1 MVQDKEKV
9 VGEMSTSKLRR
20 DTIAIPVV
28 SFLGALLAAG
38 MTAVDQAHANMPC
51 ISGGGCETVANST
64 WAHLQIAGSTIPVA
78 GLGALGYLVIFALSM
93 LRFYASASI
102 GRQSATG
109 ASAFAV
115 VGALYSW
122 YLQYVAHFK
131 LDAFCPWCFTSACL
145 MTTLA
150 ALCIFA
156 VRNPDQ
162 GLQPSTPANAS
173 ALDTLRAQIRR
184 TRLVAVIQLVA
195 LAALAFASQLI
206 YQKARLDAD
215 AAVQT
220 PTLGGKV
227 VSSTTAPAPSGPQ
240 STPSQINIDFPTW
253 VNIMQHTDSQIRG
266 PMRAPYTLVE
276 IGDFQCPTCG
286 KVRPAIESVV
296 DHNKINMFFINMPLD
311 MHKWAVPASEA
322 AFAAAAQGKF
332 WAMYDA
338 LYKHQD
344 ALDPSHYEQYADSAG
359 IDGARLASEVKSNK
373 YMPQLRTSI
382 AFCKQIKVTA
392 TPTVVIHNNVTG
404 DTFVAVGLDQINTAM
419 ATTDW
424 AEYNNVN
431 LDPPTA
437 PTSSKKKHS

>member
-1 MVQDKEKV
+1 
-9 VGEMSTSKLRR
+9 
-20 DTIAIPVV
+20 
-28 SFLGALLAAG
+28 
-38 MTAVDQAHANMPC
+38 
-51 ISGGGCETVANST
+51 
-64 WAHLQIAGSTIPVA
+64 
-78 GLGALGYLVIFALSM
+78 
-93 LRFYASASI
+93 
-102 GRQSATG
+102 
-109 ASAFAV
+109 
-115 VGALYSW
+115 
-122 YLQYVAHFK
+122 
-131 LDAFCPWCFTSACL
+131 
-145 MTTLA
+145 
-150 ALCIFA
+150 
-156 VRNPDQ
+156 
-162 GLQPSTPANAS
+162 
-173 ALDTLRAQIRR
+173 
-184 TRLVAVIQLVA
+184 
-195 LAALAFASQLI
+195 
-206 YQKARLDAD
+206 
-215 AAVQT
+215 
-220 PTLGGKV
+220 
-227 VSSTTAPAPSGPQ
+227 
-240 STPSQINIDFPTW
+240 
-253 VNIMQHTDSQIRG
+253 
-266 PMRAPYTLVE
+266 MRAPYTLVE

-344 ALDPSHYEQYADSAG
+344 NLDPSHYEQYADSAG